1 MYTSSA
7 SASST
12 GSPTPTPKGSSS
24 NTGAIVGGIV
34 GGVAVV
40 SIAVA
45 LIFYLRQRSRASSA
59 RSAGFGVFQPH
70 MNEIPQPLSDGGT
83 VGPSSPSIRTKFSV
97 RVSRSPHC
105 TCVSSCATTLFPYT
119 QDVPNDQ
126 TTFQWYAGPHSVDI
140 PPQGT
145 TTSSHV
151 GSGSNL
157 ANMQTSLPQ
166 TRGYHGLPMPSA

>member
-1 MYTSSA
+1 
-7 SASST
+7 
-12 GSPTPTPKGSSS
+12 
-24 NTGAIVGGIV
+24 V
-34 GGVAVV
+34 GGVAVI

-45 LIFYLRQRSRASSA
+45 AIFYLRQRSRAPSA
-59 RSAGFGVFQPH
+59 RSAGFDAFQPH
-70 MNEIPQPLSDGGT
+70 MDEIPRPLSDGGT

-97 RVSRSPHC
+97 RVSRSPRC
-105 TCVSSCATTLFPYT
+105 TFLSSWTTVLFRYT

-140 PPQGT
+140 PPPGSM
-145 TTSSHV
+145 SSHI

-157 ANMQTSLPQ
+157 AHMQTSLPQ